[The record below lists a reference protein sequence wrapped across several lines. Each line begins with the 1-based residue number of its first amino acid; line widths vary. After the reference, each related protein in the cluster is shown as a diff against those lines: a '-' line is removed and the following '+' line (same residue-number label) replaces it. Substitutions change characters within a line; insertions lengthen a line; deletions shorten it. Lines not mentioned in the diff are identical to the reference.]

1 MSKVNYEEMT
11 NKELQTLIED
21 FELTVESKTP
31 NKPTK
36 AELISVLNA
45 YKIQQDIING
55 VEPEELN
62 GEDDSGESDK
72 SSELETNA
80 ESVAVPKPVVA
91 KPARELSRNERKALQ
106 RADLM
111 RKERVIIHDMQD
123 TQTKVP
129 AMTVTWGNGL
139 IGIHTDVVDLSSGKP
154 QYVRRGA
161 LANMRLAT
169 YTKSVQEEEYGPVLQ
184 RTEDRFSIK
193 ELDGLNEDEIANLAA
208 QQRLT
213 HR

>member
-1 MSKVNYEEMT
+1 MSVNYEEMT
-11 NKELQTLIED
+11 NKDLQTLIED
-21 FELTVESKTP
+21 FELTVNPKTP
-31 NKPTK
+31 GKPTK
-36 AELISVLNA
+36 AELVAVLNA
-45 YKIQQDIING
+45 YKTQQDIING
-55 VEPEELN
+55 IEPEVATEEEEEL
-62 GEDDSGESDK
+62 D
-72 SSELETNA
+72 TNV
-80 ESVAVPKPVVA
+80 ESVSVPKPVEPKIAVA

-139 IGIHTDVVDLSSGKP
+139 VGIHTDVIDLSSSKP

-161 LANMRLAT
+161 LANLRLST
-169 YTKSVQEEEYGPVLQ
+169 YTQSIQEEEYGPVEQ
-184 RTEDRFSIK
+184 RTEFRFSIK

>member
-1 MSKVNYEEMT
+1 MSVNYEEMT
-11 NKELQTLIED
+11 NKDLQTLIED
-21 FELTVESKTP
+21 FELTVNPKTP
-31 NKPTK
+31 GKPTK
-36 AELISVLNA
+36 AELVAVLNA
-45 YKIQQDIING
+45 YKTQQDIING
-55 VEPEELN
+55 IEPEVAAEDEEEELDTN
-62 GEDDSGESDK
+62 VES
-72 SSELETNA
+72 
-80 ESVAVPKPVVA
+80 ESVPKPVEPKIAVA

-139 IGIHTDVVDLSSGKP
+139 IGIHTDVIDLSSSKP

-161 LANMRLAT
+161 LANLRLST
-169 YTKSVQEEEYGPVLQ
+169 YTQSIQEEEYGPVEQ
-184 RTEDRFSIK
+184 RTEFRFSIK

>member
-1 MSKVNYEEMT
+1 MSNVNYEEMT
-11 NKELQTLIED
+11 NKDLQALIDD
-21 FELTVESKTP
+21 FELTVDSKTP

-36 AELISVLNA
+36 AELVATLNA
-45 YKIQQDIING
+45 FKVQQDIING
-55 VEPEELN
+55 VEPEVV
-62 GEDDSGESDK
+62 EDEEEIADEVTSTES
-72 SSELETNA
+72 A
-80 ESVAVPKPVVA
+80 PAVKTTTV

-111 RKERVIIHDMQD
+111 RKERVIIHDMND

-129 AMTVTWGNGL
+129 AQSVTWGNGL
-139 IGIHTDVVDLSSGKP
+139 IGIHTDVIELASGKP

-161 LANMRLAT
+161 LANLRLAT
-169 YTKSVQEEEYGPVLQ
+169 YTQSIQEEEYGPVEQ
-184 RTEDRFSIK
+184 RTEYRFSIK
-193 ELDGLNEDEIANLAA
+193 ELDGLSEDEIANLAA

>member
-1 MSKVNYEEMT
+1 MSVNYEEMT
-11 NKELQTLIED
+11 NKDLQTLIED
-21 FELTVESKTP
+21 FELTVNPKTP
-31 NKPTK
+31 GKPTK
-36 AELISVLNA
+36 AELVAALNA
-45 YKIQQDIING
+45 YKTQQDIING
-55 VEPEELN
+55 IEPEVAAEDEEEEL
-62 GEDDSGESDK
+62 D
-72 SSELETNA
+72 TNV
-80 ESVAVPKPVVA
+80 ESVSVPKPVEPKIAVA

-139 IGIHTDVVDLSSGKP
+139 VGIHTDVIDLSSSKP

-161 LANMRLAT
+161 LANLRLST
-169 YTKSVQEEEYGPVLQ
+169 YTQSIQEEEYGPVEQ
-184 RTEDRFSIK
+184 RTEFRFSIK

>member
-1 MSKVNYEEMT
+1 MSNVNYEEMT
-11 NKELQTLIED
+11 NKDLQALIDD
-21 FELTVESKTP
+21 FELTVDAKTP

-36 AELISVLNA
+36 AELVATLNA
-45 YKIQQDIING
+45 FKVQQDIING
-55 VEPEELN
+55 VEPEVV
-62 GEDDSGESDK
+62 EDEEEIANEVTSTES
-72 SSELETNA
+72 A
-80 ESVAVPKPVVA
+80 PAVKTTTV

-111 RKERVIIHDMQD
+111 RKERVIIHDMND

-129 AMTVTWGNGL
+129 AQSVTWGNGL
-139 IGIHTDVVDLSSGKP
+139 IGIHTDVIELASGKP

-161 LANMRLAT
+161 LANLRLAT
-169 YTKSVQEEEYGPVLQ
+169 YTQSIQEEEYGPVEQ
-184 RTEDRFSIK
+184 RTEFRFSIK
-193 ELDGLNEDEIANLAA
+193 ELDGLSEDEIANLAA

>member
-1 MSKVNYEEMT
+1 MSVNYEEMT
-11 NKELQTLIED
+11 NKDLQTLIED
-21 FELTVESKTP
+21 FELTVNPKTP
-31 NKPTK
+31 GKPTK
-36 AELISVLNA
+36 AELVAVLNA

-55 VEPEELN
+55 IEPEVAAEDEEELDTN
-62 GEDDSGESDK
+62 VES
-72 SSELETNA
+72 
-80 ESVAVPKPVVA
+80 ESVPKPVEPKIAVA

-139 IGIHTDVVDLSSGKP
+139 VGIHTDVIDLSSSKP

-161 LANMRLAT
+161 LANLRLST
-169 YTKSVQEEEYGPVLQ
+169 YTQSIQEEEYGPVEQ
-184 RTEDRFSIK
+184 RTEFRFSIK

>member
-1 MSKVNYEEMT
+1 MSVNYEEMT
-11 NKELQTLIED
+11 NKDLQTLIED
-21 FELTVESKTP
+21 FELTVNPKTP
-31 NKPTK
+31 GKPTK
-36 AELISVLNA
+36 AELVAVLNA
-45 YKIQQDIING
+45 YKTQQDIING
-55 VEPEELN
+55 IEPEVAADEDEEEL
-62 GEDDSGESDK
+62 D
-72 SSELETNA
+72 TNV
-80 ESVAVPKPVVA
+80 ESVSVPKPVEPKIAVA

-139 IGIHTDVVDLSSGKP
+139 IGIHTDVIDLSSSKP

-161 LANMRLAT
+161 LANLRLST
-169 YTKSVQEEEYGPVLQ
+169 YTQSIQEEEYGPVEQ
-184 RTEDRFSIK
+184 RTEFRFSIK
-193 ELDGLNEDEIANLAA
+193 ELDGLSEDEIANLAA

>member
-1 MSKVNYEEMT
+1 MSVNYEEMT
-11 NKELQTLIED
+11 NKDLQTLIED
-21 FELTVESKTP
+21 FELTVNPKTP
-31 NKPTK
+31 GKPTK
-36 AELISVLNA
+36 AELVAVLNA
-45 YKIQQDIING
+45 YKTQQDIING
-55 VEPEELN
+55 IEPEVAAKEEEELDTN
-62 GEDDSGESDK
+62 VES
-72 SSELETNA
+72 
-80 ESVAVPKPVVA
+80 ESVPKPVEPKIAVA

-139 IGIHTDVVDLSSGKP
+139 IGIHTDVIDLSSSKP

-161 LANMRLAT
+161 LANLRLST
-169 YTKSVQEEEYGPVLQ
+169 YTQSIQEEEYGPVEQ
-184 RTEDRFSIK
+184 RTEFRFSIK
-193 ELDGLNEDEIANLAA
+193 ELDGLSEDEIANLAA

>member
-1 MSKVNYEEMT
+1 MSVNYEEMT
-11 NKELQTLIED
+11 NKDLQTLIED
-21 FELTVESKTP
+21 FELTVNPKTP
-31 NKPTK
+31 GKPTK
-36 AELISVLNA
+36 AELVAVLNA
-45 YKIQQDIING
+45 YKTQQDIING
-55 VEPEELN
+55 IEPEVAADEDEEEL
-62 GEDDSGESDK
+62 D
-72 SSELETNA
+72 TNV
-80 ESVAVPKPVVA
+80 ESVSVPKPVEPKIAVA

-111 RKERVIIHDMQD
+111 RKERVVIHDMQD

-139 IGIHTDVVDLSSGKP
+139 IGIHTDVIDLSSSKP

-161 LANMRLAT
+161 LANLRLST
-169 YTKSVQEEEYGPVLQ
+169 YTQSIQEEEYGPVEQ
-184 RTEDRFSIK
+184 RTEFRFSIK
-193 ELDGLNEDEIANLAA
+193 ELDGLSEDEIANLAA

>member
-1 MSKVNYEEMT
+1 MSVNYEEMT
-11 NKELQTLIED
+11 NKDLQTLIED
-21 FELTVESKTP
+21 FELTVNPKTP
-31 NKPTK
+31 GKPTK
-36 AELISVLNA
+36 AELVAVLNA
-45 YKIQQDIING
+45 YKTQQDIING
-55 VEPEELN
+55 IEPEVAAEDEEEEL
-62 GEDDSGESDK
+62 D
-72 SSELETNA
+72 TNV
-80 ESVAVPKPVVA
+80 ESVSVPKPVEPKIAVA

-139 IGIHTDVVDLSSGKP
+139 VGIHTDVIDLSSSKP

-161 LANMRLAT
+161 LANLRLST
-169 YTKSVQEEEYGPVLQ
+169 YTQSIQEEEYGPVEQ
-184 RTEDRFSIK
+184 RTEFRFSIK

>member
-1 MSKVNYEEMT
+1 MSVNYEEMT
-11 NKELQTLIED
+11 NKELQALIED
-21 FELTVESKTP
+21 FELTVNPKTP
-31 NKPTK
+31 GKPTK
-36 AELISVLNA
+36 AELVAVLNA
-45 YKIQQDIING
+45 YKTQQDIING
-55 VEPEELN
+55 IEPEVAAEDEEEEL
-62 GEDDSGESDK
+62 D
-72 SSELETNA
+72 TNV
-80 ESVAVPKPVVA
+80 ESVSVPKPVEPKIAVA

-139 IGIHTDVVDLSSGKP
+139 VGIHTDVIDLSSSKP

-161 LANMRLAT
+161 LANLRLST
-169 YTKSVQEEEYGPVLQ
+169 YTQSIQEEEYGPVEQ
-184 RTEDRFSIK
+184 RTEFRFSIK
-193 ELDGLNEDEIANLAA
+193 ELDGLSEDEIANLAA

>member
-1 MSKVNYEEMT
+1 MSNVNYEEMT
-11 NKELQTLIED
+11 NKDLQALIDD
-21 FELTVESKTP
+21 FELTVDAKTP

-36 AELISVLNA
+36 AELVATLNA
-45 YKIQQDIING
+45 FKVQQDIING
-55 VEPEELN
+55 VELEVVEDEEEIAN
-62 GEDDSGESDK
+62 EVTSTK
-72 SSELETNA
+72 SAPAVKT
-80 ESVAVPKPVVA
+80 SVV

-111 RKERVIIHDMQD
+111 RKERVIIHDMND

-129 AMTVTWGNGL
+129 AQSVTWGNGL
-139 IGIHTDVVDLSSGKP
+139 IGIHTDVIELASGKP

-161 LANMRLAT
+161 LANLRLAT
-169 YTKSVQEEEYGPVLQ
+169 YTQSIQEEEYGPVEQ
-184 RTEDRFSIK
+184 RTEYRFSIK
-193 ELDGLNEDEIANLAA
+193 ELDGLSEDEIANLAA

>member
-1 MSKVNYEEMT
+1 MSNVNYEEMT
-11 NKELQTLIED
+11 NKDLQALIDD
-21 FELTVESKTP
+21 FELTVDAKTP

-36 AELISVLNA
+36 AELVATLNA
-45 YKIQQDIING
+45 FKVQQDIING
-55 VEPEELN
+55 VEPEVV
-62 GEDDSGESDK
+62 EDEDETTDEVTSTESAPAVK
-72 SSELETNA
+72 T
-80 ESVAVPKPVVA
+80 VAA

-111 RKERVIIHDMQD
+111 RKERVIIHDMND

-129 AMTVTWGNGL
+129 AQSFTWGNGL
-139 IGIHTDVVDLSSGKP
+139 IGIHTDVVDLASGKP

-161 LANMRLAT
+161 LANLRLAT
-169 YTKSVQEEEYGPVLQ
+169 YTQSIQEEEYGPVEQ
-184 RTEDRFSIK
+184 RTEFRFSIK
-193 ELDGLNEDEIANLAA
+193 ELDGLSEDEIANLAA

>member
-1 MSKVNYEEMT
+1 MSVNYEEMT
-11 NKELQTLIED
+11 NKDLQTLIED
-21 FELTVESKTP
+21 FELTVNPKTP
-31 NKPTK
+31 GKPTK
-36 AELISVLNA
+36 AELVAVLNA
-45 YKIQQDIING
+45 YKTQQDIING
-55 VEPEELN
+55 IEPEVIAAEDEEEL
-62 GEDDSGESDK
+62 D
-72 SSELETNA
+72 TNV
-80 ESVAVPKPVVA
+80 ESVSVPKPVEPKIAVA

-111 RKERVIIHDMQD
+111 RKERVIIHDMND

-139 IGIHTDVVDLSSGKP
+139 IGIHTDVIDLSSSKP

-161 LANMRLAT
+161 LANLRLST
-169 YTKSVQEEEYGPVLQ
+169 YTQSIQEEEYGPVEQ
-184 RTEDRFSIK
+184 RTEFRFSIK
-193 ELDGLNEDEIANLAA
+193 ELDGLSEDEIANLAA

>member
-1 MSKVNYEEMT
+1 MSVNYEEMT
-11 NKELQTLIED
+11 NKDLQALIED
-21 FELTVESKTP
+21 FELTVNPKTP
-31 NKPTK
+31 GKPTK
-36 AELISVLNA
+36 AELVAVLNA
-45 YKIQQDIING
+45 YKTQQDIING
-55 VEPEELN
+55 IEPEVATEDEEELDTNVESESVPKHVEP
-62 GEDDSGESDK
+62 K
-72 SSELETNA
+72 IA
-80 ESVAVPKPVVA
+80 VA

-139 IGIHTDVVDLSSGKP
+139 VGIHTDVIDLSSSKP

-161 LANMRLAT
+161 LANLRLST
-169 YTKSVQEEEYGPVLQ
+169 YTQSIQEEEYGPVEQ
-184 RTEDRFSIK
+184 RTEFRFSIK
-193 ELDGLNEDEIANLAA
+193 ELDGLSEDEIANLAA

>member
-1 MSKVNYEEMT
+1 MSVNYEEMT
-11 NKELQTLIED
+11 NKDLQTLIED
-21 FELTVESKTP
+21 FELTVNPKTP
-31 NKPTK
+31 GKPTK
-36 AELISVLNA
+36 AELVAVLNA
-45 YKIQQDIING
+45 YKTQQDIING
-55 VEPEELN
+55 IEPEVSIEEEAEL
-62 GEDDSGESDK
+62 D
-72 SSELETNA
+72 TNV
-80 ESVAVPKPVVA
+80 ESVSVPKPVEPKIAVA

-111 RKERVIIHDMQD
+111 RKERVVIHDMQD

-139 IGIHTDVVDLSSGKP
+139 IGIHTDVIDLSSSKP

-161 LANMRLAT
+161 LANLRLST
-169 YTKSVQEEEYGPVLQ
+169 YTQSIQEEEYGPVEQ
-184 RTEDRFSIK
+184 RTEFRFSIK
-193 ELDGLNEDEIANLAA
+193 ELDGLSEDEIANLAA

>member
-1 MSKVNYEEMT
+1 MSVNYEEMT
-11 NKELQTLIED
+11 NKDLQTLIED
-21 FELTVESKTP
+21 FELTVNPKTP
-31 NKPTK
+31 GKPTK
-36 AELISVLNA
+36 AELVAVLNA
-45 YKIQQDIING
+45 YKTQQDIING
-55 VEPEELN
+55 IEPEVAAEEEEL
-62 GEDDSGESDK
+62 D
-72 SSELETNA
+72 TNV
-80 ESVAVPKPVVA
+80 ESVSVPKPVEPKIAVA

-139 IGIHTDVVDLSSGKP
+139 IGIHTDVIDLSSSKP

-161 LANMRLAT
+161 LANLRLST
-169 YTKSVQEEEYGPVLQ
+169 YTQSIQEEEYGPVEQ
-184 RTEDRFSIK
+184 RTEFRFSIK
-193 ELDGLNEDEIANLAA
+193 ELDGLSEDEIANLAA

>member
-1 MSKVNYEEMT
+1 MSNINYEEMT
-11 NKELQTLIED
+11 NKDLQALIDD
-21 FELTVESKTP
+21 FELTVDAKTP

-36 AELISVLNA
+36 AELVATLNA
-45 YKIQQDIING
+45 FKVQQDIING
-55 VEPEELN
+55 VEPEVVKDEEEIAN
-62 GEDDSGESDK
+62 EVTSTES
-72 SSELETNA
+72 A
-80 ESVAVPKPVVA
+80 PAVKTTTV

-111 RKERVIIHDMQD
+111 RKERVIIHDMND

-129 AMTVTWGNGL
+129 AQSVTWGNGL
-139 IGIHTDVVDLSSGKP
+139 IGIHTDVIELASGKP

-161 LANMRLAT
+161 LANLRLAT
-169 YTKSVQEEEYGPVLQ
+169 YTQSIQEEEYGPVEQ
-184 RTEDRFSIK
+184 RTEFRFSIK
-193 ELDGLNEDEIANLAA
+193 ELDGLSEDEIANLAA

>member
-1 MSKVNYEEMT
+1 MSVNYEEMT
-11 NKELQTLIED
+11 NKDLQTLIED
-21 FELTVESKTP
+21 FELTVNPKTP
-31 NKPTK
+31 GKPTK
-36 AELISVLNA
+36 AELVAVLNA
-45 YKIQQDIING
+45 YKTQQDIING
-55 VEPEELN
+55 IEPEVAADEDEEEL
-62 GEDDSGESDK
+62 D
-72 SSELETNA
+72 TNV
-80 ESVAVPKPVVA
+80 ESVSVPKPVEPKIVVA

-139 IGIHTDVVDLSSGKP
+139 IGIHTDVIDLSSSKP
-154 QYVRRGA
+154 QYIRRGA
-161 LANMRLAT
+161 LANLRLAT
-169 YTKSVQEEEYGPVLQ
+169 YTQSIQEEEYGPVEQ
-184 RTEDRFSIK
+184 RTEYRFSIK
-193 ELDGLNEDEIANLAA
+193 ELDGLSEDEIANLAA

>member
-1 MSKVNYEEMT
+1 MSVNYEEMT
-11 NKELQTLIED
+11 NKDLQTLIED
-21 FELTVESKTP
+21 FELTVNPKTP
-31 NKPTK
+31 GKPTK
-36 AELISVLNA
+36 AELVAVLNA
-45 YKIQQDIING
+45 YKTQQDIING
-55 VEPEELN
+55 IEPEVAAEDEEELDTN
-62 GEDDSGESDK
+62 VES
-72 SSELETNA
+72 
-80 ESVAVPKPVVA
+80 ESVPKPVEPKIAVA

-139 IGIHTDVVDLSSGKP
+139 IGIHTDVIDLSSSKP

-161 LANMRLAT
+161 LANLRLST
-169 YTKSVQEEEYGPVLQ
+169 YTQSIQEEEYGPVEQ
-184 RTEDRFSIK
+184 RTEFRFSIK

>member
-1 MSKVNYEEMT
+1 MSNVNYEEMT
-11 NKELQTLIED
+11 NKELQALIDD
-21 FELTVESKTP
+21 FELTVVAKTP

-36 AELISVLNA
+36 AELIVTLNA
-45 YKIQQDIING
+45 FKVQQDIING
-55 VEPEELN
+55 VEPEVVEDELA
-62 GEDDSGESDK
+62 EESEEESTDK
-72 SSELETNA
+72 ATSN
-80 ESVAVPKPVVA
+80 ESVPVVKA
-91 KPARELSRNERKALQ
+91 SKPAKELSRNERKALQ

-139 IGIHTDVVDLSSGKP
+139 VGIHTDVIDLSSSKP

-161 LANMRLAT
+161 LANLRLAT
-169 YTKSVQEEEYGPVLQ
+169 YTQSIQEEEYGPVEQ
-184 RTEDRFSIK
+184 RTEYRFSIK
-193 ELDGLNEDEIANLAA
+193 ELDGLSEDEIANLAA

>member
-21 FELTVESKTP
+21 FELTVDSKTP

-45 YKIQQDIING
+45 YKTQQNIING
-55 VEPEELN
+55 IELEVVVA
-62 GEDDSGESDK
+62 EDD
-72 SSELETNA
+72 ELEDDINV
-80 ESVAVPKPVVA
+80 ELKPVVVA
-91 KPARELSRNERKALQ
+91 KLSRNERKALQ

-111 RKERVIIHDMQD
+111 RKERVIIHDMND

-129 AMTVTWGNGL
+129 AQSFTWGNGL

-161 LANMRLAT
+161 LGNMRLAT
-169 YTKSVQEEEYGPVLQ
+169 YTRSVQEEEYGPVEQ
-184 RTEDRFSIK
+184 RTEYRFSIK
-193 ELDGLNEDEIANLAA
+193 ELDGLTEDEIANLAA

>member
-1 MSKVNYEEMT
+1 MSVNYEEMT
-11 NKELQTLIED
+11 NKDLQALIDD
-21 FELTVESKTP
+21 FELTVDAKTP

-36 AELISVLNA
+36 AELVATLNA
-45 YKIQQDIING
+45 FKVQQDIING
-55 VEPEELN
+55 VEPEVV
-62 GEDDSGESDK
+62 EDEDETTDEVTSTESAPAVK
-72 SSELETNA
+72 T
-80 ESVAVPKPVVA
+80 VAA

-111 RKERVIIHDMQD
+111 RKERVIIHDMND

-129 AMTVTWGNGL
+129 AQSVTWGNGL
-139 IGIHTDVVDLSSGKP
+139 IGIHTDVIDLSSSKP

-161 LANMRLAT
+161 LANLRLAT
-169 YTKSVQEEEYGPVLQ
+169 YTQSIQEEEYGPVEQ
-184 RTEDRFSIK
+184 RTEYRFSIK
-193 ELDGLNEDEIANLAA
+193 ELDGLSEDEIANLAA

>member
-1 MSKVNYEEMT
+1 MSVNYEEMT
-11 NKELQTLIED
+11 NKDLQILIED
-21 FELTVESKTP
+21 FELTVNPKTP
-31 NKPTK
+31 GKPTK
-36 AELISVLNA
+36 AELVAALNA
-45 YKIQQDIING
+45 YKTQQDIING
-55 VEPEELN
+55 IETEVIAAEDEEELDTN
-62 GEDDSGESDK
+62 VES
-72 SSELETNA
+72 
-80 ESVAVPKPVVA
+80 ESVPKPVEPKIAVA
-91 KPARELSRNERKALQ
+91 KPAKELSRNERKALQ

-139 IGIHTDVVDLSSGKP
+139 IGIHTDVIDLSSSKP

-161 LANMRLAT
+161 LANLRLST
-169 YTKSVQEEEYGPVLQ
+169 YTQSIQEEEYGPVEQ
-184 RTEDRFSIK
+184 RTEFRFSIK
-193 ELDGLNEDEIANLAA
+193 ELDGLSEDEIANLAA

>member
-1 MSKVNYEEMT
+1 MSVNYEEMT
-11 NKELQTLIED
+11 NKDLQTLIED
-21 FELTVESKTP
+21 FELTVNPKTP
-31 NKPTK
+31 GKPTK
-36 AELISVLNA
+36 AELVAVLNA
-45 YKIQQDIING
+45 YKTQQDIING
-55 VEPEELN
+55 IEPEVTDDEEEL
-62 GEDDSGESDK
+62 D
-72 SSELETNA
+72 TNV
-80 ESVAVPKPVVA
+80 ESVSVPKPVEPKIAVA

-139 IGIHTDVVDLSSGKP
+139 IGIHTDVIDLSSSKP

-161 LANMRLAT
+161 LANLRLST
-169 YTKSVQEEEYGPVLQ
+169 YTQSIQEEEYGPVEQ
-184 RTEDRFSIK
+184 RTEFRFSIK
-193 ELDGLNEDEIANLAA
+193 ELDGLSEDEIANLAA

>member
-1 MSKVNYEEMT
+1 MSVNYEEMT
-11 NKELQTLIED
+11 NKDLQTLIED
-21 FELTVESKTP
+21 FELTVNPKTP
-31 NKPTK
+31 GKPTK
-36 AELISVLNA
+36 AELVAVLNA
-45 YKIQQDIING
+45 YKTQQDIING
-55 VEPEELN
+55 IEPEVAAEDEEEEL
-62 GEDDSGESDK
+62 D
-72 SSELETNA
+72 TNV
-80 ESVAVPKPVVA
+80 ESVSVPKPVEPKIAVA

-111 RKERVIIHDMQD
+111 RKERVVIHDMQD

-139 IGIHTDVVDLSSGKP
+139 IGIHTDVIDLSSSKP

-161 LANMRLAT
+161 LANLRLST
-169 YTKSVQEEEYGPVLQ
+169 YTQSIQEEEYGPVEQ
-184 RTEDRFSIK
+184 RTEFRFSIK
-193 ELDGLNEDEIANLAA
+193 ELDGLSEDEIANLAA

>member
-1 MSKVNYEEMT
+1 MSVNYEEMT
-11 NKELQTLIED
+11 NKDLQTLIED
-21 FELTVESKTP
+21 FELTVNPKTP
-31 NKPTK
+31 GKPTK
-36 AELISVLNA
+36 AELVAVLNA
-45 YKIQQDIING
+45 YKTQQDIING
-55 VEPEELN
+55 IEPEVAAEDEEELDTN
-62 GEDDSGESDK
+62 VES
-72 SSELETNA
+72 
-80 ESVAVPKPVVA
+80 ESVPKPVEPKIAVA

-139 IGIHTDVVDLSSGKP
+139 VGIHTDVIDLSSSKP

-161 LANMRLAT
+161 LANLRLST
-169 YTKSVQEEEYGPVLQ
+169 YTQSIQEEEYGPVEQ
-184 RTEDRFSIK
+184 RTEFRFSIK

>member
-1 MSKVNYEEMT
+1 MSVNYEEMT
-11 NKELQTLIED
+11 NKDLQTLIED
-21 FELTVESKTP
+21 FELTVNPKTP
-31 NKPTK
+31 GKPTK
-36 AELISVLNA
+36 AELVAVLNA
-45 YKIQQDIING
+45 YKTQQDIING
-55 VEPEELN
+55 IEPEVAADEDEEELDTNVESESVLKSVEP
-62 GEDDSGESDK
+62 K
-72 SSELETNA
+72 IA
-80 ESVAVPKPVVA
+80 VA

-111 RKERVIIHDMQD
+111 RKERVIVHDMQD

-139 IGIHTDVVDLSSGKP
+139 VGIHTDVIELASGKP

-161 LANMRLAT
+161 LANLRLST
-169 YTKSVQEEEYGPVLQ
+169 YTQSIQEEEYGPVEQ
-184 RTEDRFSIK
+184 RTEFRFSIK
-193 ELDGLNEDEIANLAA
+193 ELDGLSEDEIANLAA

>member
-11 NKELQTLIED
+11 NKDLQTLIED
-21 FELTVESKTP
+21 FELTVNPKTP
-31 NKPTK
+31 GKPTK
-36 AELISVLNA
+36 AELVAVLNA
-45 YKIQQDIING
+45 YKTQQDIING
-55 VEPEELN
+55 IEPEVAAEDEEEELDTN
-62 GEDDSGESDK
+62 VES
-72 SSELETNA
+72 
-80 ESVAVPKPVVA
+80 ESVPKPVEPKIAVA

-111 RKERVIIHDMQD
+111 RKERVIIHDMND

-139 IGIHTDVVDLSSGKP
+139 IGIHTDVIDLSSSKP

-161 LANMRLAT
+161 LANLRLST
-169 YTKSVQEEEYGPVLQ
+169 YTQSIQEEEYGPVEQ
-184 RTEDRFSIK
+184 RTEFRFSIK
-193 ELDGLNEDEIANLAA
+193 ELDGLSEDEIANLAA

>member
-1 MSKVNYEEMT
+1 MSVNYEEMT
-11 NKELQTLIED
+11 NKDLQTLIED
-21 FELTVESKTP
+21 FELTVNPKTP
-31 NKPTK
+31 GKPTK
-36 AELISVLNA
+36 AELVAVLNA
-45 YKIQQDIING
+45 YKTQQDIING
-55 VEPEELN
+55 IEPEVAAEDEKEELDTN
-62 GEDDSGESDK
+62 VES
-72 SSELETNA
+72 
-80 ESVAVPKPVVA
+80 ESVPKPVEPKIAVA

-139 IGIHTDVVDLSSGKP
+139 IGIHTDVIDLSSSKP

-161 LANMRLAT
+161 LANLRLST
-169 YTKSVQEEEYGPVLQ
+169 YTQSIQEEEYGPVEQ
-184 RTEDRFSIK
+184 RTEFRFSIK

>member
-1 MSKVNYEEMT
+1 MSVNYEEMT
-11 NKELQTLIED
+11 NKDLQTLIED
-21 FELTVESKTP
+21 FELTVNPKTP
-31 NKPTK
+31 GKPTK
-36 AELISVLNA
+36 AELVAVLNA
-45 YKIQQDIING
+45 YKTQQDIING
-55 VEPEELN
+55 IEPEVAAEDEKEEL
-62 GEDDSGESDK
+62 D
-72 SSELETNA
+72 TNV
-80 ESVAVPKPVVA
+80 ESVSVPKPVEPKIAVA

-139 IGIHTDVVDLSSGKP
+139 IGIHTDVIDLSSSKP

-161 LANMRLAT
+161 LANLRLST
-169 YTKSVQEEEYGPVLQ
+169 YTQSIQEEEYCPVEQ
-184 RTEDRFSIK
+184 RTEFRFSIK